1 MANVRVEAAAVT
13 VQTTAAGT
21 SPSLAEVSPQ
31 NPMAL
36 MASEGRKVVFVVRVS
51 AGTWRTNQ
59 RGSRP

>member
-21 SPSLAEVSPQ
+21 SPSLAEVCPH
-31 NPMAL
+31 NPLAL
-36 MASEGRKVVFVVRVS
+36 MPSEGLNFLFGMRTS
-51 AGTWRTNQ
+51 AGTCRTHQ